1 MTVAL
6 AVRMTVHCVWVG
18 VEVEEVW
25 AGDGKTFPSEGD
37 VLSMHYTG
45 TLAESGE
52 KFDSSRDREGSPPF
66 TFSIGVGQV
75 TTSPA
80 VYSIVVLFRICR

>member
-1 MTVAL
+1 MTVSL
-6 AVRMTVHCVWVG
+6 VVRMNVQCVWVG

-25 AGDGKTFPSEGD
+25 AGDAKTFPSEGD
-37 VLSMHYTG
+37 VLAMHYTG

-52 KFDSSRDREGSPPF
+52 KFDSSRDRDPSIAGAF

-75 TTSPA
+75 TTCSSFCLFLLS
-80 VYSIVVLFRICR
+80 YS